1 VSAFEQL
8 RHTDT
13 GEPIAPDQAF
23 ATRLRA
29 RVTEALRTVDPH
41 VPLVQ
46 LPDRSPTMTT
56 TEHTTVG
63 SVTAA
68 PGTAMAALVPYL
80 CVSDSAA
87 AIDWYVTVFDAV
99 ETVRYVGDDGRIGH
113 AEVSIGSARLML
125 SDEYPEIGVVGP
137 QTLGGTPFTLNLNVD
152 DVDGVWTR
160 AIEHGANG
168 ERPPTDQPYGERSC
182 TFRDPSGHRW
192 MVQTAIATPTPDEI
206 GDAMEGFTV
215 VTSAPAA
222 PAPAPAASST
232 TPVEL
237 GYFTLGFTDT
247 AMASRFYRELFGWQ
261 TVPGH
266 SGAEYAHVA
275 NTQLPLGF
283 TPDGVDTAP
292 VLYFRVTDAAAYA
305 ARVRDLGGTIV
316 SEATYDSGG
325 SVVCRD
331 DQGREFQL
339 WEPAPGY

>member
-1 VSAFEQL
+1 MSAFEQL

-13 GEPIAPDQAF
+13 GEPIAPDTAF
-23 ATRLRA
+23 AARLRA
-29 RVTEALRTVDPH
+29 RITEALQTVDPH

-46 LPDRSPTMTT
+46 LPERTRTMTT
-56 TEHTTVG
+56 THDTST
-63 SVTAA
+63 SSPATAA
-68 PGTAMAALVPYL
+68 AAIVPYV

-137 QTLGGTPFTLNLNVD
+137 QTLGGTPFTLTLNVD
-152 DVDGVWTR
+152 DVDAVWAR

-168 ERPPTDQPYGERSC
+168 ERPPADQPYGERSC

-192 MVQTAIATPTPDEI
+192 SVQTTIATPTPDEI

-222 PAPAPAASST
+222 TSAPVAT

-261 TVPGH
+261 TEQGK
-266 SGAEYAHVA
+266 SGAEYAHVN
-275 NTQLPLGF
+275 NTELPLGF
-283 TPDGVDTAP
+283 TPDGVDSAP
-292 VLYFRVTDAAAYA
+292 VLYFRVDDAESYA
-305 ARVRDLGGTIV
+305 AKVRDLGGTVV

-325 SVVCRD
+325 SIVCRD

-339 WEPAPGY
+339 WQPAPGY

>member
-1 VSAFEQL
+1 MNAFEQL
-8 RHTDT
+8 RHTET

-23 ATRLRA
+23 AARLRA
-29 RVTEALRTVDPH
+29 RVSEALGPIDPD
-41 VPLVQ
+41 VPIVQ
-46 LPDRSPTMTT
+46 LPDRTRTMTT
-56 TEHTTVG
+56 TQDASTSTPT
-63 SVTAA
+63 TAA
-68 PGTAMAALVPYL
+68 AALVPYV

-99 ETVRYVGDDGRIGH
+99 ETVRYVGDDGRVGH

-152 DVDGVWTR
+152 DVDDVWAR
-160 AIEHGANG
+160 AIEHGASG
-168 ERPPTDQPYGERSC
+168 ERPPADQPYGERSC

-192 MVQTAIATPTPDEI
+192 MVQTTIATPTPDEI
-206 GDAMEGFTV
+206 VDAMVGYTV
-215 VTSAPAA
+215 VIGA
-222 PAPAPAASST
+222 PAPTPVPVATA
-232 TPVEL
+232 PVEL

-261 TVPGH
+261 TEQGN
-266 SGAEYAHVA
+266 SGAEYAHVN

-283 TPDGVDTAP
+283 TPDGVDSAP
-292 VLYFRVTDAAAYA
+292 VLYFRVDDAESYA
-305 ARVRDLGGTIV
+305 AKVRDLGGTVV

-339 WEPAPGY
+339 WQPAPGY

>member
-1 VSAFEQL
+1 MSAFEQL

-23 ATRLRA
+23 AARLRA
-29 RVTEALRTVDPH
+29 RIAEALRTVDPH

-56 TEHTTVG
+56 TEHTSLG

-68 PGTAMAALVPYL
+68 PATATASLVPYV
-80 CVSDSAA
+80 CVGDTVA
-87 AIDWYVTVFDAV
+87 AIGWYVAVFNAV

-152 DVDGVWTR
+152 DVDDVWAR
-160 AIEHGANG
+160 AIEHGALG
-168 ERPPTDQPYGERSC
+168 ERPPADQPYGERSC

-192 MVQTAIATPTPDEI
+192 SVQTTISSPTPDEVVE
-206 GDAMEGFTV
+206 AMEGYTV

-261 TVPGH
+261 TEQGK
-266 SGAEYAHVA
+266 SGAEYAHVN

-283 TPDGVDTAP
+283 TPEGVDSPP
-292 VLYFRVTDAAAYA
+292 VLYFRVADAETYA
-305 ARVRDLGGTIV
+305 AKVRQLGGTVV

-325 SVVCRD
+325 SIVCRD

-339 WEPAPGY
+339 WQPAPGY